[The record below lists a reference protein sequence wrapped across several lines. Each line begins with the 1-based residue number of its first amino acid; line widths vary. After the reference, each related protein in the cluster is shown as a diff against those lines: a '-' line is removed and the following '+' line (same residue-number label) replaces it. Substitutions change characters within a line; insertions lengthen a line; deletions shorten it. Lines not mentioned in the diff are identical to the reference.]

1 MQPCRLQ
8 YSLKNCRN
16 RSDPEEMA
24 SEEMEVAE
32 VTLEALTAVVHHP
45 NTHKYRNY
53 IMKHTANM
61 LGKFMKI
68 LDMERSLSDPN
79 NVFKMEF
86 W

>member
-1 MQPCRLQ
+1 
-8 YSLKNCRN
+8 
-16 RSDPEEMA
+16 MA

-61 LGKFMKI
+61 LGKFIKI
-68 LDMERSLSDPN
+68 LDMERNSSEPN
-79 NVFKMEF
+79 NVNNIYFLLV
-86 W
+86 